1 MSRLPTTRNALD
13 AETEGASAH
22 PIAIQVIERAMR
34 LLDALAAQP
43 DPVTL
48 KELSATTGLHA
59 STAHRILND
68 LVVGRY
74 VERVDNGLYQLGMRL
89 LELGS
94 LVKGRLNVREAAIS
108 AMRSLHKLTGQT
120 INLSVQQGDEIVY
133 IDRAWSERS
142 GMQVV
147 RAIGGRAP
155 LHLTSTGKLFLS
167 TADARQ
173 VRAYAL
179 RTGLAGHTRNSLT
192 DLDRLEREL
201 ALVRRHGYARDNEEL
216 ELGVRCIA
224 AGIFDDTGK
233 LVAGL
238 SISAPAERLQDDWIK
253 ALVDTAAS
261 IWKRWATSPPFPP
274 ASTVW
279 AWPQRL
285 CARNPGPACKKR
297 KAPDG
302 AFLFA
307 CAARAHGL
315 GYCCSTPAFLNS
327 SPHCG
332 TCCLTLASRA
342 CGFASDVSTVAP
354 SCFMRSWNLGSARPA
369 CRLLTSLS
377 TTGLGVPFG
386 THIPCQMPTSKPL

>member
-1 MSRLPTTRNALD
+1 MPRLTPPRNPLD
-13 AETEGASAH
+13 AETEGALPH
-22 PIAIQVIERAMR
+22 PIAIQVIDRAMR
-34 LLDALAAQP
+34 LLDALAAQQE
-43 DPVTL
+43 PVTL

-167 TADARQ
+167 TGDTRQ

-261 IWKRWATSPPFPP
+261 ISEALGYEPSVSPGF
-274 ASTVW
+274 
-279 AWPQRL
+279 
-285 CARNPGPACKKR
+285 N
-297 KAPDG
+297 
-302 AFLFA
+302 
-307 CAARAHGL
+307 GL
-315 GYCCSTPAFLNS
+315 GMAAEAL
-327 SPHCG
+327 
-332 TCCLTLASRA
+332 
-342 CGFASDVSTVAP
+342 
-354 SCFMRSWNLGSARPA
+354 RS
-369 CRLLTSLS
+369 
-377 TTGLGVPFG
+377 
-386 THIPCQMPTSKPL
+386 